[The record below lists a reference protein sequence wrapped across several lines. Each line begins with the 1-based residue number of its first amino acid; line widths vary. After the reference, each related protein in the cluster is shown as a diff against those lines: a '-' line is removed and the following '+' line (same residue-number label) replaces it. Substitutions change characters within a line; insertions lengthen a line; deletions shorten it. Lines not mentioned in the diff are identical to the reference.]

1 MKCIACHRRS
11 IPSNARLGT
20 KYCSTACRALAYRK
34 RHQAERRAAD
44 SEPLDVT
51 DSEDLKAAAGV
62 TKKRSGR
69 VLKETTSPV
78 ANDARDSGPDAVMRP
93 RRVSFDVQLR
103 NQQPEG
109 AAGYRLVLP
118 VRSPADTPKIAPV
131 PDSQGG
137 VRYWRLDPF
146 EIPDDIRLQEGLS
159 YRVLWVDGT
168 GQPLAPTTPYVPSLY
183 FFLGPSDSEQ
193 TERDAAYAAILRDVR
208 DPETRKKVEE
218 EMARSRLYL
227 QRQREREDL
236 QDRAAARAD
245 RESQIESRETEERR
259 RWEREDQ
266 AEREREMEREQEKQA
281 KDKAAREAKDEREM
295 WTAFKVMGG
304 LGVVA
309 AVGWGPFVRFLDS
322 LQQQPPEVKAS
333 MEPLLK
339 RVGTLLETLP
349 SELAKL
355 KAAISDPA
363 SAATTPEAPAT
374 MNGGSDRAAAQTTAK
389 SEMPSRTPETIAQQT
404 GDTGHVGSTRE
415 SVTTEQQQPTQ
426 QMGSGLME
434 EIQEVNPAQSD
445 TNAATGQID
454 SRSVDAD
461 EKTVP
466 QIRAKAMTEKHA
478 RSSGSA
484 ADGKTSSAMS
494 DGPTDKRE
502 NPLARLSAEHV
513 EKLCVIVLDVD
524 LMAQALYKLNCVR
537 ARMAGTPEP
546 SDPGLGLRHEE
557 CKLIHETIATPD
569 HVAAFLYL
577 WKTFQQAKDG
587 GAEAMFAL
595 PPPLPSLTARDRDFM
610 RHVLATPEERRYL
623 RYLHQRRAA
632 RLNGNNPPPAEPL
645 RLSQPMQKG
654 IQRLD
659 RDERAQVYLS
669 SGVL

>member
-1 MKCIACHRRS
+1 VA
-11 IPSNARLGT
+11 PN
-20 KYCSTACRALAYRK
+20 
-34 RHQAERRAAD
+34 
-44 SEPLDVT
+44 VT
-51 DSEDLKAAAGV
+51 DSQDAKADPRV
-62 TKKRSGR
+62 TQKRSGKR
-69 VLKETTSPV
+69 RKESSSAV
-78 ANDARDSGPDAVMRP
+78 VNEARASDPDGVMRS
-93 RRVSFDVQLR
+93 RRIPFDVQLR

-118 VRSPADTPKIAPV
+118 VRSPADAPKIAPV

-236 QDRAAARAD
+236 QDRAADRAD
-245 RESQIESRETEERR
+245 RESQVESRQTEERR

-266 AEREREMEREQEKQA
+266 AVREREIEREQEKQA

-304 LGVVA
+304 LGVAA
-309 AVGWGPFVRFLDS
+309 AVGWGPFMRFLDS
-322 LQQQPPEVKAS
+322 LQQQPAEVKAS

-349 SELAKL
+349 GELAKL
-355 KAAISDPA
+355 KAATSDPA
-363 SAATTPEAPAT
+363 SASTTLEAPAT
-374 MNGGSDRAAAQTTAK
+374 MNGGSDSAAAKTTEK
-389 SEMPSRTPETIAQQT
+389 SEIPSRTPETIAPQT

-415 SVTTEQQQPTQ
+415 AARIEQKQPTQ
-426 QMGSGLME
+426 QMGSGLMA
-434 EIQEVNPAQSD
+434 EIQEVNPVQSD
-445 TNAATGQID
+445 TNTATGQID
-454 SRSVDAD
+454 SPSVDAD
-461 EKTVP
+461 GKSVP
-466 QIRAKAMTEKHA
+466 QTRADAITEMLA
-478 RSSGSA
+478 QSSGSA
-484 ADGKTSSAMS
+484 ADGKISRAMA
-494 DGPTDKRE
+494 DGPTDKSE

-524 LMAQALYKLNCVR
+524 LMAQALYKLNCVS
-537 ARMAGTPEP
+537 ARISGTPEP

-595 PPPLPSLTARDRDFM
+595 PPPLSSLTSRDRDFM
-610 RHVLATPEERRYL
+610 RHVLETREELQFLLYL
-623 RYLHQRRAA
+623 RRRRDA
-632 RLNGNNPPPAEPL
+632 RLKGNKPPPAEPL
-645 RLSQPMQKG
+645 RLSQPMQKA

-659 RDERAQVYLS
+659 RDERALVYLTS
-669 SGVL
+669 DVLQA